1 MSIVLGADN
10 AGFELKELLKK
21 VIKEE
26 GFEVVDLSET
36 PAEDFVDAA
45 LAVSE
50 AASAPLATAG
60 TAARARQKAERPSRR
75 CQQPV
80 GVEVLSVCL
89 SMPPA

>member
-45 LAVSE
+45 LAVS
-50 AASAPLATAG
+50 
-60 TAARARQKAERPSRR
+60 
-75 CQQPV
+75 
-80 GVEVLSVCL
+80 
-89 SMPPA
+89 